1 MQQNNTP
8 SIWFGRE
15 TMGEGNPF
23 EVPLGALENGFY
35 LALGKSGS
43 GKTTTIRKIID
54 QLMGYPLAPLNA
66 RQGYKPTFHII
77 GYHPD
82 YQFIDFERSG
92 CATNLTED
100 DVNVLSFDYETGNAG
115 INVLEPLIKTN
126 SEMYKSIEDFVALC
140 QIAHPGLGLIQ
151 KTYLKDI
158 LGHVIKKV
166 RDEEDRAADLV
177 DLLDEI
183 THIQKSIKSGL
194 TDGTLR
200 KILRLKESK
209 ELKNKRLK
217 AEKLTPKEIEDLNK
231 EIDEDTASLIEETT
245 NLVKSDEIWVAGEY
259 YSEFDVKI
267 LSTLQPVIIELIRPK
282 FFTRKNCGAPDFQKV
297 NVPKRGKVNFYD
309 ISMLDERSMSLM
321 TRVLLSRIFNGCR
334 LSMPDDMRD
343 PEFPN
348 TFIIA
353 DEVRYMESSLKSKT
367 DPGNL
372 IVGGGR
378 KFGLGMLVGGQSA
391 DQLSDDMISAFSLKI
406 IMEQNDTKYK
416 DTYKHFRIKEG
427 LLNKVKAKQTGAI
440 KVGAEPAK
448 LVSLFRG

>member
-1 MQQNNTP
+1 MEQSIGP
-8 SIWFGRE
+8 GIWFGRE
-15 TMGEGNPF
+15 ATNEGNSF
-23 EVPLGALENGFY
+23 TVPLSTLENGFY

-43 GKTTTIRKIID
+43 GKTTTIRKMID
-54 QLMGYPLAPLNA
+54 QLMGYELAPLNV
-66 RQGYKPTFHII
+66 RQNCKPTFHII

-82 YQFIDFERSG
+82 YQFIDFLRSG
-92 CATNLTED
+92 CASNISED
-100 DVNVLSFDYETGNAG
+100 DVNVLSFDYDKGNAG
-115 INVLEPLIKTN
+115 INVLEPLIKTK
-126 SEMYKSIEDFVALC
+126 SEVYKSIEDFVALC

-158 LGHVIKKV
+158 LAHVITKV
-166 RDEEDRAADLV
+166 REEEDRAADLT
-177 DLLDEI
+177 DLYNEI
-183 THIQKSIKSGL
+183 VHIQKSIKSGL
-194 TDGTLR
+194 TDSTLR

-209 ELKNKRLK
+209 ENKNNRIKN
-217 AEKLTPKEIEDLNK
+217 EKLTPKQIEDINK
-231 EIDEDTASLIEETT
+231 EIEEDTAAIIEETNT
-245 NLVKSDEIWVAGEY
+245 LIKSDEIWVSGEY

-267 LSTLQPVIIELIRPK
+267 LSTIQPVITELIRPK
-282 FFTRKNCGAPDFQKV
+282 FFTRKHGVA
-297 NVPKRGKVNFYD
+297 PKRGKINFYD

-334 LSMPDDMRD
+334 LSMPEEMRD
-343 PEFPN
+343 PEYPN

-378 KFGLGMLVGGQSA
+378 KFGLAMWVGGQSA

-416 DTYKHFRIKEG
+416 DTYKHFRIKES

-440 KVGAEPAK
+440 KVGSSPAK
-448 LVSLFRG
+448 LVNLFKG